1 MSLVALLLEGLLAIA
16 LVFIVS
22 RVVLPKKAKKGAD
35 ANESEAPRRDRAGG
49 IILGIVSG
57 LLLSVIPIN
66 SLYLHKD
73 KVAQNYAA
81 SFTQTIH
88 DIATKAKT
96 NPHGNIILTTSAGVW
111 VAKDDSRILGGGVLP
126 QGVNISG
133 HIAVDDSYCVNVKSD
148 NFGSNWVVSSTASK
162 VKNGTCPAYSSASN
176 KAAPV
181 ADSLAD
187 ANMKA
192 DILKVQI
199 GVSQA
204 ISGWRSVPPGNV
216 PLTFAAPKWSII
228 YKTTTIASGTAAA
241 GDILSGEIWVDGS
254 YCIQSVNPKALHTW
268 ILRSDTGQ
276 ISAGSCPMVALGGV
290 GTIPQG

>member
-1 MSLVALLLEGLLAIA
+1 MGIVALLLEGLLAIT
-16 LVFIVS
+16 LVLIVS
-22 RVVLPKKAKKGAD
+22 RVVLPNKAKRGVD
-35 ANESEAPRRDRAGG
+35 ANEGGSPRRDRVGG
-49 IILGIVSG
+49 IILGIVSVA
-57 LLLSVIPIN
+57 LLSVIPFN

-126 QGVNISG
+126 QGVSLSG

-162 VKNGTCPAYSSASN
+162 VKNGACPAYSLASN
-176 KAAPV
+176 KATPA
-181 ADSLAD
+181 AEMLAD
-187 ANMKA
+187 VNMKIDLLA
-192 DILKVQI
+192 VQI
-199 GVSQA
+199 GVNQA
-204 ISGWRSVPPGNV
+204 ISGWRGVPPGNV
-216 PLTFAAPKWSII
+216 PLTFVAPKWSII
-228 YKTTTIASGTAAA
+228 YKTTTIASGTAAI
-241 GDILSGEIWVDGS
+241 GDILSGKIWTDGS

-290 GTIPQG
+290 GTIP